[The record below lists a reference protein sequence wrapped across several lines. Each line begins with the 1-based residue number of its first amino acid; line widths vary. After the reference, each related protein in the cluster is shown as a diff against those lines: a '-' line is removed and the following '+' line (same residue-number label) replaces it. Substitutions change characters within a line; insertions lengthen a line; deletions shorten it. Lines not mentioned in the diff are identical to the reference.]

1 MIQLW
6 TLHASEYT
14 FGALAKANSSAFLA
28 LKTCSLIVVVVGVV
42 FYGLWNYLPIQ
53 DPQNY
58 FEFADTRRIWGLTHF
73 WNVFSNVLFLHI
85 SLFGL
90 ILFIRNY
97 HAYDLG
103 LWESFLL
110 LNVSLFVTSWA
121 SSYFHLNP
129 SPQTLIWDR
138 LPIAVGFAAVVCFIF
153 SDRVTDRYT
162 RVLLPVLAALN
173 VAAVLCI
180 DAGPKDL
187 RPYIVVQYG
196 SILAC
201 LLMLIWHRH
210 GRLSNKLV
218 VTSFAFYGLAK
229 VCEIFDRTIFDYFF
243 LSGHTLKHILAAIS
257 VFTLNI
263 AASKVHLK
271 IKRDGL

>member
-1 MIQLW
+1 M
-6 TLHASEYT
+6 A
-14 FGALAKANSSAFLA
+14 
-28 LKTCSLIVVVVGVV
+28 VGLV
-42 FYGLWNYLPIQ
+42 FYSLWSYLPLQ

-58 FEFADTRRIWGLTHF
+58 FEFADNRRLWGLINF

-110 LNVSLFVTSWA
+110 LNASLFVTCWG

-129 SPQTLIWDR
+129 TPLTLVWDR
-138 LPIAVGFAAVVCFIF
+138 LPMAVGFAALVCFVF

-162 RVLLPVLAALN
+162 RFLLPVLSAMN

-201 LLMLIWHRH
+201 LCILVMYRR
-210 GRLSNKLV
+210 GRLSNKLII
-218 VTSFAFYGLAK
+218 TSFVLYGLAK
-229 VCEIFDRTIFDYFF
+229 VCEMFDKTIFDYFF
-243 LSGHTLKHILAAIS
+243 LSGHTLKHLLAAAA
-257 VFTLNI
+257 VLTLNI

-271 IKRDGL
+271 IKRDN